1 MEKLKI
7 VSLFSGAGGLDLG
20 FIQSGFY
27 NILFTNDILQSPIK
41 THSINFNLNFL
52 EYNNKIKVQKNMALV
67 CNIKN
72 IDFSLLKDEN
82 IDLIIGGPPC
92 QDFTLIRGKD
102 RKGIEV
108 KRGRLY
114 SYFIKALIQIQ
125 PKAFLF
131 ENVYGLLTANKG
143 LAYKNILEDFSNL
156 NLRWE
161 EIKKEIKI
169 KNNIK
174 SIQGYYIIHS
184 KVLDFSY
191 FGVPQKRKRLIIIGI
206 RKDLIKNSKELKKI
220 KYDFNR
226 RLKQKMGLFP
236 KYPLTT
242 IETFEGKRLDELN
255 DIYKEIIKKWDG
267 IWSEVNT
274 IYAWEWKLKIWDK
287 LTFDIIQDYILANK
301 IKTFDKK
308 EFEKALNQHEKILKE
323 LKYYGIPVYSLK
335 LNDNSNETLNNT
347 TLIIERMKK
356 IPFGENHKFVY
367 GTKWGLKTKN
377 GYPYLYKRLH
387 PLKPSYTILAHTHSH
402 GFHYDRD
409 RIGLTLGERARLQT
423 FPDSFIFSGTKTEI
437 LSQIGEAVPPLAA
450 KRLAE
455 VLAKILLNLEID
467 INNY

>member
-1 MEKLKI
+1 MEKLKVI
-7 VSLFSGAGGLDLG
+7 SLFSGAGGLDLG

-27 NILFTNDILQSPIK
+27 NILFANDILQSPIK

-92 QDFTLIRGKD
+92 QDFTLVRGKD

-143 LAYKNILEDFSNL
+143 LAYKYILEDFSNL
-156 NLRWE
+156 NLRWN
-161 EIKKEIKI
+161 EIKKEIKVE
-169 KNNIK
+169 NNIK
-174 SIQGYYIIHS
+174 LIQGYYIIHS

-220 KYDFNR
+220 KYNFNR
-226 RLKQKMGLFP
+226 KLKQKMGLFP

-267 IWSEVNT
+267 IWFEVNNEYT
-274 IYAWEWKLKIWDK
+274 REWKLKVWDK

-308 EFEKALNQHEKILKE
+308 EFEKALDQHEKILKE

-335 LNDNSNETLNNT
+335 LNDNLNETLNYTPNV
-347 TLIIERMKK
+347 IERMKR
-356 IPFGENHKFVY
+356 IPFDESHKFVY
-367 GTKWGLKTKN
+367 GTKWGIKMKGKTF
-377 GYPYLYKRLH
+377 LYKRLH

-409 RIGLTLGERARLQT
+409 RIGLTLRERARLQT

-455 VLAKILLNLEID
+455 VLAKILLNLKID
-467 INNY
+467 INNH

>member
-1 MEKLKI
+1 MEKLKVI
-7 VSLFSGAGGLDLG
+7 SLFSGAGGLDLG

-27 NILFTNDILQSPIK
+27 NILFANDILQSPIK

-52 EYNNKIKVQKNMALV
+52 EYNNKIKAQKNIALV

-72 IDFSLLKDEN
+72 IDFSPLKDEN

-92 QDFTLIRGKD
+92 QDFTLTRGKD

-143 LAYKNILEDFSNL
+143 LAYKYILEDFSNL
-156 NLRWE
+156 NLRWN

-169 KNNIK
+169 ENNIK

-220 KYDFNR
+220 KYNFNR
-226 RLKQKMGLFP
+226 KLKQKMGLFP

-267 IWSEVNT
+267 IWFKVNNE
-274 IYAWEWKLKIWDK
+274 YAWEWKLKVWNK
-287 LTFDIIQDYILANK
+287 LIFDIIQDYILANK

-308 EFEKALNQHEKILKE
+308 EFEKALDQHEKILKE

-335 LNDNSNETLNNT
+335 LNDNSNETLNHT
-347 TLIIERMKK
+347 SKVIERMKR
-356 IPFGENHKFVY
+356 IPFDESHRFVY
-367 GTKWGLKTKN
+367 GTKWGIKMKGKN
-377 GYPYLYKRLH
+377 FLYKRLH

-409 RIGLTLGERARLQT
+409 RIELTLRERARLQT

-455 VLAKILLNLEID
+455 VLVKILLNLEID
-467 INNY
+467 INNH